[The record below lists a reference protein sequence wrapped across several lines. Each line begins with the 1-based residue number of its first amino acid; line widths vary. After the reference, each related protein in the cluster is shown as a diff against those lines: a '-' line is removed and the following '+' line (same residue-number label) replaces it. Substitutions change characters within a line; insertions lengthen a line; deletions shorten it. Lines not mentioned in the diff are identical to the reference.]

1 MNENI
6 NLTTL
11 TIPPNLFT
19 ENLEAIQSTPGFS
32 VFGDESLIPSLP
44 ALVTFF
50 DKHIGFAHEFAHA
63 NVRQYQVPS
72 IYVLLLTARALY
84 DKALAENNT
93 SHLLVARNHINTC
106 YDLADMLMMGLHQRD
121 LPGIMMHPTFQPTE
135 ADMLKFSAFI
145 YTQAFIIK
153 ALGDEI
159 GARVQEARAAK

>member
-1 MNENI
+1 MTEI

-19 ENLEAIQSTPGFS
+19 ENLEAIQTTPGFA
-32 VFGDESLIPSLP
+32 VFGNESLIPSLP
-44 ALVTFF
+44 ELTVFF
-50 DKHIGFAHEFAHA
+50 DKHIPFIHEFTHS

-84 DKALAENNT
+84 DKALTDNNA

-106 YDLADMLMMGLHQRD
+106 YDLADMFMMGLHQRE
-121 LPGIMMHPTFQPTE
+121 LPGIMMHPTFQPSE
-135 ADMLKFSAFI
+135 EDMMKFSAFI
-145 YTQAFIIK
+145 YANAFIIK

-159 GARVQEARAAK
+159 GVLMQAAQ